1 MSDPWTNY
9 PHIWKTKAAFL
20 SFIRG
25 GIRRALWNR
34 SPIKLEFI
42 KKYRKRIK
50 NPNPKGKVKE
60 VWGGTCALCNREFPS
75 QQLNVDHKIGN
86 NSLKELSDLQ
96 SFIES
101 IDDGWNSGGHIF
113 LDTITMKDGTVLV
126 ISDDVICLYKNQDSF
141 DEGKQCIC
149 SMGRPDEDIN
159 DMFKTPE
166 LIPKEVMK
174 ILDKYVPD
182 HDSVSYEVL
191 GKCLKKLEKIGWRF
205 DYGLD
210 AVPFNL
216 RKK

>member
-1 MSDPWTNY
+1 MNDPWTNY

-60 VWGGTCALCNREFPS
+60 VWGGTCALCNKDFPS
-75 QQLNVDHKIGN
+75 PQLNVDHKIGN

-101 IDDGWNSGGHIF
+101 I
-113 LDTITMKDGTVLV
+113 VLV
-126 ISDDVICLYKNQDSF
+126 QESDLQFVCIPCHKIKNLQERSGVDFESA
-141 DEGKQCIC
+141 
-149 SMGRPDEDIN
+149 RV
-159 DMFKTPE
+159 T
-166 LIPKEVMK
+166 KEVIAIMNSKTDRQWLKDHGIIPASSAAKRRKQIEEEMK
-174 ILDKYVPD
+174 RETI
-182 HDSVSYEVL
+182 
-191 GKCLKKLEKIGWRF
+191 
-205 DYGLD
+205 
-210 AVPFNL
+210 
-216 RKK
+216 

>member
-1 MSDPWTNY
+1 MNDPWTNY
-9 PHIWKTKAAFL
+9 PHIWKTKASFL

-75 QQLNVDHKIGN
+75 PQLNVDHKIGN

-101 IDDGWNSGGHIF
+101 I
-113 LDTITMKDGTVLV
+113 VLV
-126 ISDDVICLYKNQDSF
+126 QESDLQFVCIPCHKIKNLQERSGVDFESA
-141 DEGKQCIC
+141 
-149 SMGRPDEDIN
+149 RV
-159 DMFKTPE
+159 T
-166 LIPKEVMK
+166 KEVIAIMNSKTDRQWLKDRDIIPASNAAKRRKQIEEEMK
-174 ILDKYVPD
+174 N
-182 HDSVSYEVL
+182 E
-191 GKCLKKLEKIGWRF
+191 
-205 DYGLD
+205 
-210 AVPFNL
+210 
-216 RKK
+216 

>member
-60 VWGGTCALCNREFPS
+60 VWGGTCALCNKDFPS

-101 IDDGWNSGGHIF
+101 I
-113 LDTITMKDGTVLV
+113 VLV
-126 ISDDVICLYKNQDSF
+126 QESDLQFVCIPCHKIKNLQERSGVDFESAR
-141 DEGKQCIC
+141 I
-149 SMGRPDEDIN
+149 
-159 DMFKTPE
+159 T
-166 LIPKEVMK
+166 KEVIAIMNSK
-174 ILDKYVPD
+174 TDRQWLKD
-182 HDSVSYEVL
+182 HDIIPGSSAA
-191 GKCLKKLEKIGWRF
+191 KR
-205 DYGLD
+205 
-210 AVPFNL
+210 
-216 RKK
+216 RKQIEEEMKRGSTTI